1 MHKTEYNELH
11 VDWISIFV
19 SKWRLELETSL
30 IGRSSLLDVFF
41 EDIGSII
48 YHMLTQCLECDNNVI
63 YSVDIKSKYITSKL
77 PTTFLLTGNEGTGK
91 RYFINEVF
99 SSFLKT
105 IYKSGESPRFST
117 TFNIPL
123 YGYLDDGSTLSEN
136 LHKLNIQLMLISEL
150 GGRLKRLLH
159 EGFVFP
165 PLILVYFGSENET
178 RYSAGSR
185 CHSNFKRD
193 RLIIYNLI
201 SRYTSSW
208 YYEDVPIVSFFTSER
223 GSYMFNM
230 YSSFELNS
238 INMKHHLKH
247 GYKLFFEIDL
257 NRPLFRVDKI
267 SLLKF
272 LIYKRYCINESAL
285 DYLIMKI
292 SDLHSVY
299 IEQLSNQEL
308 NYVINDID
316 LFRINDILYCDEIG
330 EIRYIASSA
339 NFVAV
344 VPSGVEPDFFS
355 VFLHYLQSV
364 LLKFGN
370 LIDTGSQLNAP
381 NCEYYSA
388 KESEFDGIIG
398 CSDIVSKI
406 KKHLIPCI
414 MKKSEPKTSEPP
426 IIFDNA
432 LGIIIFGDKG
442 CGKSFFANSISK
454 YLNCSAHW
462 ISSADVFNSTIGF
475 LEKYLKKLVNICGS
489 KRRYVLV
496 FEDID
501 QYLMNNNTMYS
512 FMFIFDLLSRYNKW
526 FGCEIMIFGT
536 SKRHFSV
543 SNDIF
548 QPYRFF
554 MHISLP
560 GHGEWSL
567 KDISDILNIH
577 LRPMLTRFS
586 NKMSV
591 ETNPDRIDQLMNSI
605 ALLIERS
612 FTPSAAVG
620 ISNES
625 GLFLLRLMLQFS
637 NDKTIKSQQDYL
649 DNIYTAILSI
659 ASRYCAL

>member
-1 MHKTEYNELH
+1 MK
-11 VDWISIFV
+11 V
-19 SKWRLELETSL
+19 SKASQILYLPYDISSADL
-30 IGRSSLLDVFF
+30 YDIFGRHGTIRQIRRGVGENTRGTAFVVYDEIEDAKNAYKQLSGLKVSGRGSLLDVFF
-41 EDIGSII
+41 EDVGSII
-48 YHMLTQCLECDNNVI
+48 YHILTKCLECDNNII
-63 YSVDIKSKYITSKL
+63 YSVDIKSKYITNKL

-91 RYFINEVF
+91 RYFINEMF
-99 SSFLKT
+99 SSFSKT
-105 IYKSGESPRFST
+105 IYKSGESPQFST

-123 YGYLDDGSTLSEN
+123 YGYLDNSSTLSEN
-136 LHKLNIQLMLISEL
+136 LHKLNTQLMLISEL
-150 GGRLKRLLH
+150 GGRLKSLLH
-159 EGFVFP
+159 KGFVFP
-165 PLILVYFGSENET
+165 PLILVYFGNENET
-178 RYSAGSR
+178 RYSTGSR
-185 CHSNFKRD
+185 CHSHFERD

-208 YYEDVPIVSFFTSER
+208 YYEDVPIVSFFTSEQ

-230 YSSFELNS
+230 YNSFELNS

-247 GYKLFFEIDL
+247 GYKLFEIDL
-257 NRPLFRVDKI
+257 NRPSFRVDKI

-299 IEQLSNQEL
+299 IEPLSNQEL
-308 NYVINDID
+308 NYIINDVD
-316 LFRINDILYCDEIG
+316 LFRINDILHCDEIG

-355 VFLHYLQSV
+355 VFLYYLQSV
-364 LLKFGN
+364 LLKFGS
-370 LIDTGSQLNAP
+370 LIDTESQLNAP
-381 NCEYYSA
+381 NYEYYST

-398 CSDIVSKI
+398 CNDIVSKI
-406 KKHLIPCI
+406 NKHLIPCV
-414 MKKSEPKTSEPP
+414 MKKSEPNTSEPP
-426 IIFDNA
+426 IIFDSA
-432 LGIIIFGDKG
+432 LGVIVFGDKG
-442 CGKSFFANSISK
+442 CAMM
-454 YLNCSAHW
+454 
-462 ISSADVFNSTIGF
+462 TIQMTSMI
-475 LEKYLKKLVNICGS
+475 V
-489 KRRYVLV
+489 
-496 FEDID
+496 D
-501 QYLMNNNTMYS
+501 MYS
-512 FMFIFDLLSRYNKW
+512 GSSEDLLS
-526 FGCEIMIFGT
+526 IFISMALVT
-536 SKRHFSV
+536 VPVLITIEAF
-543 SNDIF
+543 
-548 QPYRFF
+548 PYRFF

-560 GHGEWSL
+560 GHGKWSL

-577 LRPMLTRFS
+577 MRPMLTRFS

-591 ETNPDRIDQLMNSI
+591 KISPDRIDQLMNSI

-649 DNIYTAILSI
+649 DSIYTAILSI